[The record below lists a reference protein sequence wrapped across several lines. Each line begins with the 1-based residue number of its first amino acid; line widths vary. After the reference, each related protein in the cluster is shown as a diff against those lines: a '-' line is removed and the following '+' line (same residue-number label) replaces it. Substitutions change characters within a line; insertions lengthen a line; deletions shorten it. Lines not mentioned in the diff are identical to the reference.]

1 MSAVDIGTDGARPGR
16 MARLQRWSQ
25 GWMRGRKPE
34 ALPVRLDRRR
44 IYIVPTRSGLG
55 FGVLLATMLA
65 GALNY
70 QNNSALLLTCML
82 GAALAGSMLLTW
94 RELHDLTLRSLHAE
108 HGFCGARLPLHL
120 GFADDRRTRH
130 GLRIAVDALEQ
141 PCALEP
147 GVSRATVTI
156 ATARRGWLTLPRMRI
171 SSTLPFGLFRAWS
184 WITPAQRVLVYPRV
198 LHDADPPASNDDP
211 NERIAGGD
219 EFADLRD
226 YHVGDPIRHVAW
238 KASARHDHLL
248 VREFDRAA
256 PGQPLRFDWNA
267 LSGVDRE
274 TRISRLTGWV
284 CDAYAAAHPW
294 TLVLEDRRQ
303 FGPASDAAHYHR
315 CLTALAEL
323 P

>member
-1 MSAVDIGTDGARPGR
+1 MNSLAHDTQLGIVTQARRWFPG
-16 MARLQRWSQ
+16 LT
-25 GWMRGRKPE
+25 RGRKPE
-34 ALPVRLDRRR
+34 PLPVRLDRRR
-44 IYIVPTRSGLG
+44 IYIVPTRAGLG
-55 FGVLLATMLA
+55 FGVLLAVMFL

-70 QNNSALLLTCML
+70 QNNAALLLTCML
-82 GAALAGSMLLTW
+82 GAALASSMLLTW
-94 RELHDLTLRSLHAE
+94 RELHDLTLRSLHAD

-120 GFADDRRTRH
+120 AFADDRHARH
-130 GLRIAVDALEQ
+130 GLRIAVDKLEQ
-141 PCALEP
+141 PCPLQP
-147 GVSRATVTI
+147 GTSRATITI
-156 ATARRGWLTLPRMRI
+156 PTEWRGWMPLPRMQV

-184 WITPAQRVLVYPRV
+184 WITPEQEVLVYPRI
-198 LHDADPPASNDDP
+198 LRDDTPPARNDDP

-219 EFADLRD
+219 EFAGLRD
-226 YHVGDPIRHVAW
+226 YHPGDPIRHVAW

-256 PGQPLRFDWNA
+256 PGQPLRFDWDT
-267 LSGVDRE
+267 LSGLDRE

-294 TLVLEDRRQ
+294 ILILEDHRSL
-303 FGPASDAAHYHR
+303 GPASDAAHYHH

>member
-1 MSAVDIGTDGARPGR
+1 MNALARGAAPGIA
-16 MARLQRWSQ
+16 ARVRRWSRSL
-25 GWMRGRKPE
+25 MRGRKPE
-34 ALPVRLDRRR
+34 PLPVRLDSHR
-44 IYIVPTRSGLG
+44 IYIVPTRAG
-55 FGVLLATMLA
+55 FGFAVLLITMLV

-70 QNNSALLLTCML
+70 QNNAALLLTCML
-82 GAALAGSMLLTW
+82 GATLASSMLLTW
-94 RELHDLTLRSLHAE
+94 RELHDLNLRSLHAD

-120 GFADDRRTRH
+120 AFADDRHPRH
-130 GLRIAVDALEQ
+130 GLRISVDRLEQ
-141 PCALEP
+141 PCPLQP
-147 GVSRATVTI
+147 GNSLATVTI
-156 ATARRGWLTLPRMRI
+156 PTEQRGWMALPRMQV

-184 WITPAQRVLVYPRV
+184 WITPAQRVLVYPRI
-198 LHDADPPASNDDP
+198 LRDARQPARHDDP

-219 EFADLRD
+219 EFANLRD
-226 YHVGDPIRHVAW
+226 YHAGDPIRHVAW

-256 PGQPLRFDWNA
+256 PGQPLRLDWNA
-267 LSGVDRE
+267 LSGLDRE

-294 TLVLEDRRQ
+294 ILILEDRRTV
-303 FGPASDAAHYHR
+303 GPAADAAHYHH

>member
-1 MSAVDIGTDGARPGR
+1 MDGVAHRRSFAAAARILNRIPVL
-16 MARLQRWSQ
+16 A
-25 GWMRGRKPE
+25 RGRKPE
-34 ALPVRLDRRR
+34 TLPVTLDRRR
-44 IYIVPTRSGLG
+44 IYIVPTRAG
-55 FGVLLATMLA
+55 FGFGLVLVVMLF

-70 QNNSALLLTCML
+70 QNNAALLLTCLL

-108 HGFCGARLPLHL
+108 HGFCDARLPLQL
-120 GFADDRRTRH
+120 AFADDGRNRP
-130 GLRIAVDALEQ
+130 GLTIAVDDLEQ
-141 PCALEP
+141 PCPLRSGSE
-147 GVSRATVTI
+147 RARVTMPTD
-156 ATARRGWLTLPRMRI
+156 ARGWTEVPRMRI

-184 WITPAQRVLVYPRV
+184 WITPAQRVLVYPRI
-198 LHDADPPASNDDP
+198 LADAQPVARNDDP

-219 EFADLRD
+219 EFAGLRE
-226 YHVGDPIRHVAW
+226 YHAGDPIRHIAW
-238 KASARHDHLL
+238 KASARHAHLL

-256 PGQPLRFDWNA
+256 PGQPLRFDWHT
-267 LSGVDRE
+267 LSGIDRE

-294 TLVLEDRRQ
+294 VLILEDQRAI
-303 FGPASDAAHYHR
+303 GPANDAAHYHR

>member
-1 MSAVDIGTDGARPGR
+1 MVDRAHGERPDFAAPLRHWPLGDT
-16 MARLQRWSQ
+16 
-25 GWMRGRKPE
+25 RGRRRRPE

-44 IYIVPTRSGLG
+44 IYIVPTSAG
-55 FGVLLATMLA
+55 FGFALLLVVMLV

-94 RELHDLTLRSLHAE
+94 RELHDLTLRSLHAG

-120 GFADDRRTRH
+120 GFADDHRARH
-130 GLRIAVDALEQ
+130 GLRIAVDELEQ
-141 PCALEP
+141 PCPLDA
-147 GVSRATVTI
+147 GVSRADVTLP
-156 ATARRGWLTLPRMRI
+156 TETRGWVDVPRMRV

-184 WITPAQRVLVYPRV
+184 WITPAQRVLVYPRI
-198 LHDADPPASNDDP
+198 LHDAKPPAHHDDL

-219 EFADLRD
+219 EFAGLRD
-226 YHVGDPIRHVAW
+226 YRAGDPIRHVAW

-256 PGQPLRFDWNA
+256 PGQPLRFDWSA
-267 LSGVDRE
+267 LPGMDRE

-284 CDAYAAAHPW
+284 HDAYTAAHPW
-294 TLVLEDRRQ
+294 VLVLENHRPL
-303 FGPASDAAHYHR
+303 GPGSDAAHYHR
-315 CLTALAEL
+315 CLIALAEL